1 MSLDCYD
8 VRDVLLSCDAYHILD
23 ERDGSASHVDG
34 DGDRLFLF
42 IMVYYLHV
50 VLTDERRAVLC
61 LNCYHCLLCFISV
74 SMNSDLFR
82 CSLRMSAA
90 S

>member
-8 VRDVLLSCDAYHILD
+8 VRDVLLSGDAYHIFD

-34 DGDRLFLF
+34 DGDRLFLLVV
-42 IMVYYLHV
+42 VYHLHV
-50 VLTDERRAVLC
+50 ILTDEGRAVLC
-61 LNCYHCLLCFISV
+61 LYRDHCLLCFINV
-74 SMNSDLFR
+74 SINSDLFR